1 MSIMKKIFITLF
13 LLAIA
18 LCTIFWLST
27 LYTPR
32 TMSTETKTII
42 VGTSADFQPMS
53 FKEND
58 AIVGFDIDVVTEAAR
73 RIGKEIE
80 LRDMPFELLIPQ
92 LQLGTVH
99 CVAAGLSETPDRA
112 KRVIFSPVYLGN
124 DPLIVLVRAGNNEP
138 RTISEALE
146 RVVAVNQGYTAD
158 IYLSKL
164 GSVQLR
170 RLPSVADAIMALR
183 LGQVDAFVTGRTSIA
198 RFLESEDGEQYRTF
212 TIPDT
217 DENMALA
224 ISKRYPELAEELS
237 KALCGMLEDGF
248 IDQLREKWHVQ

>member
-1 MSIMKKIFITLF
+1 MKKFFIALF
-13 LLAIA
+13 LLIA
-18 LCTIFWLST
+18 ALSTIFWMST
-27 LYTPR
+27 IYTPR
-32 TMSTETKTII
+32 KTRGETKTII
-42 VGTSADFQPMS
+42 VGTSADFKPMS

-58 AIVGFDIDVVTEAAR
+58 TIVGFDIDVVTEAAR

-99 CVAAGLSETPDRA
+99 CIAAGLSETPDRA

-124 DPLIVLVRAGNNEP
+124 DPLIVVVRAGDTEP
-138 RTISEALE
+138 RTIGEALE

-158 IYLSKL
+158 IYLSKM

-198 RFLESEDGEQYRTF
+198 RFLETEEGARYRTF
-212 TIPDT
+212 IIPDT

-224 ISKRYPELAEELS
+224 ISQRYPELAEELS
-237 KALCGMLEDGF
+237 KALCMMLEDGF